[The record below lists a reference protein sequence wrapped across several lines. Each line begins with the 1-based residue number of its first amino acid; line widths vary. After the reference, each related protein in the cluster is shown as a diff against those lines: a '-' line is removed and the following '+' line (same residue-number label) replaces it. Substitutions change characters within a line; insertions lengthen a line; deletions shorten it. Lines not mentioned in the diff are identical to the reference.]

1 MKFEYV
7 DMVFIV
13 IQVRSNPKEKEI
25 MAVFTS
31 QYAADTYAWDFNEM
45 ARKSGI
51 PQRYAVICRSL
62 CR

>member
-25 MAVFTS
+25 IAVFTN
-31 QYAADTYAWDFNEM
+31 QYAADAYAWDFNEM
-45 ARKSGI
+45 ARKAGV